1 MGFSLYDISVPAFSR
16 GLDTLSHLLDKGAAY
31 ADERGI
37 DHSQLIG
44 GRLAPDMYTLIG
56 QVQSASDAAKFGAAR
71 LAGIAPPSFADEE
84 TTLDELRAR
93 IAKTQEFLRSV
104 TPESM
109 DGQEEREIVIRP
121 GGREL
126 KFVARDYI
134 RGFVLPNFYFH
145 LTTAYGILRHQGVP
159 LGKLDYLRGA
169 ASPA

>member
-1 MGFSLYDISVPAFSR
+1 MSFSLYDISVPTFIR
-16 GLDTLSHLLDKGAAY
+16 GLDTLTHLLDKGAAY
-31 ADERGI
+31 ADEQGI
-37 DHSQLIG
+37 DPSQLIG
-44 GRLAPDMYTLIG
+44 GRLAPDMHTLIG
-56 QVQSASDAAKFGAAR
+56 QVQLASDAAKFGAAR

-84 TTLDELRAR
+84 TTLDELRSR

-145 LTTAYGILRHQGVP
+145 LTTAYAILRHQGVP
-159 LGKLDYLRGA
+159 LGKLDYLRA
-169 ASPA
+169 SASPA

>member
-1 MGFSLYDISVPAFSR
+1 MSLTLYDISVPAFTR
-16 GLDTLSHLLDKGAAY
+16 GLDTLSHLLDKGAAH
-31 ADERGI
+31 ADEHGI
-37 DHSQLIG
+37 EHSVLIG

-71 LAGIAPPSFADEE
+71 LAGIAPPSFADTE

-93 IAKTQEFLRSV
+93 IGKTRDFLDTV
-104 TPESM
+104 APDSM
-109 DGQEEREIVIRP
+109 NGQEDREIVIRP

-126 KFVARDYI
+126 KFAARDYI

-159 LGKLDYLRGA
+159 LGKMDFLRGA
-169 ASPA
+169 A

>member
-1 MGFSLYDISVPAFSR
+1 MSLSLYEISVPAFSR
-16 GLDTLSHLLDKGAAY
+16 GLDVLSHLLDKGAAY
-31 ADERGI
+31 AEENGI
-37 DHSQLIG
+37 ELAVLIG

-71 LAGIAPPSFADEE
+71 LAGIAPPSFPDTE

-93 IAKTQEFLRSV
+93 IAKTGEFLKSIA
-104 TPESM
+104 PESM

-126 KFVARDYI
+126 KFTARDYI

-159 LGKLDYLRGA
+159 LGKMDFLRGA
-169 ASPA
+169 